1 MVAGQNRSRTT
12 LPRPKTPA
20 GSRLLTAATA
30 ALRLFPVAC
39 GYLGAATSWLTL
51 FPTRSGG
58 LVYRFASQAVRK
70 MPVAEAIPYD
80 MLAEH
85 MIHLMRIDGAM
96 NARNDVEVR
105 YGGRTIR
112 DSNQLY

>member
-1 MVAGQNRSRTT
+1 
-12 LPRPKTPA
+12 
-20 GSRLLTAATA
+20 
-30 ALRLFPVAC
+30 
-39 GYLGAATSWLTL
+39 
-51 FPTRSGG
+51 
-58 LVYRFASQAVRK
+58 